1 MKKGE
6 VVMVLR
12 VCLCDYGDFG
22 TSRDRYGIAIFF
34 VVSTR
39 LAPITGY
46 FGYGNL
52 CVVMRRG

>member
-1 MKKGE
+1 MKKRE
-6 VVMVLR
+6 VVMVLC

-34 VVSTR
+34 VVSTG
-39 LAPITGY
+39 LAPMTGY

-52 CVVMRRG
+52 CVVIRWG